1 MLIDESITVVN
12 ATRFAKRSPIS
23 PPRRLQHHRNKNLS
37 TSSETQQPTCNNPKD
52 ILFQLGAPY
61 KFNSAKRELA
71 DYDAHGVDTILEI
84 NPFVAQALRFQI
96 EF

>member
-1 MLIDESITVVN
+1 MLIDESITVVMPQDLPN
-12 ATRFAKRSPIS
+12 VLRFH